1 MTERKDIPLAYRW
14 RLEDIY
20 ESVEDWENALRAA
33 EKLAADFGRFE
44 GTLGD
49 EEALLEALRHF
60 ASMQEIAAHGVR
72 LRAHAPRMR
81 DNRVA
86 ANQALTARAQALITK
101 EETAASFL
109 TPELLSLPAEYI
121 ASAGEKAG
129 VCRVCRHAARGG
141 AAAAAHALQGRGAH
155 RGHGPGR
162 WPAAPDTIYTLLADA
177 DMKFPV
183 IKDEKGE
190 DVRITHANY
199 IPLMM
204 NRDRR
209 RARGGV

>member
-60 ASMQEIAAHGVR
+60 ASMQEIAATVF
-72 LRAHAPRMR
+72 AYARMR
-81 DNRVA
+81 RDEDNRVA

-101 EETAASFL
+101 VETAASFL
-109 TPELLSLPAEYI
+109 TPELL
-121 ASAGEKAG
+121 
-129 VCRVCRHAARGG
+129 ARF
-141 AAAAAHALQGRGAH
+141 Q
-155 RGHGPGR
+155 
-162 WPAAPDTIYTLLADA
+162 
-177 DMKFPV
+177 
-183 IKDEKGE
+183 
-190 DVRITHANY
+190 
-199 IPLMM
+199 
-204 NRDRR
+204 
-209 RARGGV
+209 